1 MSIDI
6 ETVNEIMAQAG
17 SGYLAT
23 TDGERASV
31 RPMGCPQWVGG
42 ELWLSVNTGSEKISD
57 IHKRNQVEFCIAD
70 RSWRYVRIAGSCTL
84 SEDLNDRKVF
94 WDQVPAIKEYFKGV
108 HDPHFGILRIKVKII
123 RLMTEK
129 GETIIDVP
137 KE

>member
-6 ETVNEIMAQAG
+6 DTVNEIMAQAG

-23 TDGERASV
+23 TDGEKASV

-42 ELWLSVNTGSEKISD
+42 ELWMAANTKSEKMSD
-57 IHKRNQVEFCIAD
+57 IRKKNQVEFCVAD
-70 RSWRYVRIAGSCTL
+70 KAWHYVRIAGVCTL
-84 SEDLNDRKVF
+84 SEDPKDRKIY
-94 WDQVPAIKEYFKGV
+94 WDRVPIIKEYFKGV
-108 HDPHFGILRIKVKII
+108 HDPDFGILRIKVKSI

-129 GETIIDVP
+129 GETLVDVP